1 MIVRTARP
9 EDAAQM
15 AEILDRIVAIGGTT
29 AHETP
34 RTADPVRDR
43 HVTGPDVL
51 SSFVAESGGQMV
63 GRPAVEWWRGEAPIG
78 TFLRPG
84 MQASGIGAALFAQTR
99 PRLGALGPPAII
111 ASIRADNVAARA
123 YDARSGFVDLAC
135 DPDDASRDGRVVG
148 RVHRRSDL
156 V

>member
-1 MIVRTARP
+1 VIVRTARP

-43 HVTGPDVL
+43 HVTGPDVR
-51 SSFVAESGGQMV
+51 SSFVAEDGGQLV
-63 GRPAVEWWRGEAPIG
+63 GSQAVEWLRGEAHSG

-84 MQASGIGAALFAQTR
+84 KQASGIGVALFAQTR
-99 PRLGALGPPAII
+99 PPLGALGPTAII
-111 ASIRADNVAARA
+111 AGIRADNVAARA

-135 DPDDASRDGRVVG
+135 DPDDARRDGRVVG
-148 RVHRRSDL
+148 RVHRRFDL

>member
-1 MIVRTARP
+1 VIVRTARP

-15 AEILDRIVAIGGTT
+15 AENPNRIIAIGGTT

-34 RTADPVRDR
+34 KAADPVRDR
-43 HVTGPDVL
+43 YVTGPDVL
-51 SSFVAESGGQMV
+51 SSFVAESVGQMV
-63 GRPAVEWWRGEAPIG
+63 GRPAVEWWRGEAHIG

-84 MQASGIGAALFAQTR
+84 MQASGLGAAPFAQTR

-111 ASIRADNVAARA
+111 ASIRADHVAARA
-123 YDARSGFVDLAC
+123 YDGRTGFVDLARN
-135 DPDDASRDGRVVG
+135 PDDALRDGRVVG